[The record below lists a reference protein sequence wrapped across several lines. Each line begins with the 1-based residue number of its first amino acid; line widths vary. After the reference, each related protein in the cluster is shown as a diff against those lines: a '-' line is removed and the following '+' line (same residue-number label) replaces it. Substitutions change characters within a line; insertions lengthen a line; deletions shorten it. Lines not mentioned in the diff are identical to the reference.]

1 MLSRDLLIVPLSK
14 YVGRDSNQ
22 VQTGLFWLRY
32 EILCLDEFKILLN
45 E

>member
-14 YVGRDSNQ
+14 YIGRDSNQ
-22 VQTGLFWLRY
+22 AQTGLFLLRY
-32 EILCLDEFKILLN
+32 EILCPDEFRILLN